1 MYEFWFDYVKPKYNE
16 KVKLCYMGIDSFI
29 VHINTDDIYED
40 IAKDVE
46 DRFDNSIYELETP
59 LPKGKIKKVIGL
71 MKNEL
76 DGKIMKEF
84 VGLRAK
90 T

>member
-16 KVKLCYMGIDSFI
+16 KVKLFYMGIDSFI
-29 VHINTDDIYED
+29 VHVNTDDIYED

-59 LPKGKIKKVIGL
+59 LPKRKIKKVIGL
-71 MKNEL
+71 MKDEL
-76 DGKIMKEF
+76 DGKTMKEF